1 MRPSGQPYRF
11 GYRTKTTQPAI
22 VEMKA
27 IVRDRYGSPDV
38 LRVEEIPTPTPADNE
53 VLVKVHAV
61 AVNKGDWEI
70 LRGSP
75 LWVRLV
81 GFGLIRPKIR
91 ILGSNFAG
99 RIEAVGQ
106 AVSQFQVG
114 EDICGDILEHGLGAF
129 AEFVC
134 VPEDAAIVRK
144 HANLSFQEAASVPEA
159 GLIALQ
165 GIRDKGNVKSGQKV
179 LINGAGGGAGTF
191 AIQLAK
197 SFGAEVT
204 AVDNSEKLDLMLSL
218 GADHVVDYTK
228 EDFAERDTRYDFVL
242 DVVGVRS
249 IKTWKR
255 VLQPE
260 GIYLAAGGSVSQ
272 IARTLLLGALISWG
286 TKKKIGVL
294 GVNFNK
300 KDIATTLEL
309 MESGQITATIDRLF
323 PLQDVP
329 EAMRYLGAEHSKGK
343 VVIVMNGC

>member
-1 MRPSGQPYRF
+1 
-11 GYRTKTTQPAI
+11 
-22 VEMKA
+22 MKA
-27 IVRDRYGSPDV
+27 IVRDKYGLPDV
-38 LRVEEIPTPTPADNE
+38 LRLEEIPTPTPADNE
-53 VLVKVHAV
+53 VLVKVRAA

-81 GFGLIRPKIR
+81 GFGVIRPRIR

-99 RIEAVGQ
+99 RIAAVGK
-106 AVSQFQVG
+106 AVSRFQVG
-114 EDICGDILEHGLGAF
+114 DDICGDILVHGLGAF

-134 VPEDAAIVRK
+134 VPQDAAIVRK
-144 HANLSFQEAASVPEA
+144 HADLSFEEAASVPEA

-165 GIRDKGNVKSGQKV
+165 GIRDKGKVKAGQKV

-197 SFGAEVT
+197 SIGAEVT
-204 AVDNSEKLDLMLSL
+204 AVDSAEKLDLMRSL
-218 GADHVVDYTK
+218 GADYVVDYTQ
-228 EDFAERDTRYDFVL
+228 EDFAERETRYDFVL

-260 GIYLAAGGSVSQ
+260 GIYLAAGGSVGQ
-272 IARTLLLGALISWG
+272 LARTLLLGALISRT

-300 KDIATTLEL
+300 KDIAATLEL
-309 MESGQITATIDRLF
+309 IESGQISATIDRCF

-329 EAMRYLGAEHSKGK
+329 DAMRYLGAEHSRGK
-343 VVIVMNGC
+343 VVIVMDGC

>member
-1 MRPSGQPYRF
+1 M
-11 GYRTKTTQPAI
+11 
-22 VEMKA
+22 
-27 IVRDRYGSPDV
+27 
-38 LRVEEIPTPTPADNE
+38 
-53 VLVKVHAV
+53 
-61 AVNKGDWEI
+61 
-70 LRGSP
+70 
-75 LWVRLV
+75 
-81 GFGLIRPKIR
+81 RPKIR

-99 RIEAVGQ
+99 RVEAVGQ
-106 AVSQFQVG
+106 GVSQFQVG
-114 EDICGDILEHGLGAF
+114 DDICGDILEHGLGAF
-129 AEFVC
+129 AEYVC
-134 VPEDAAIVRK
+134 VPEHASIVRK
-144 HANLSFQEAASVPEA
+144 HANLSFEEAASVPEA

-204 AVDNSEKLDLMLSL
+204 AVDNSEKLDLMRSL
-218 GADHVVDYTK
+218 GADHVVDYTQ
-228 EDFAERDTRYDFVL
+228 EDFAGRDTRYDFIL

-272 IARTLLLGALISWG
+272 IARTLLLGAWISRR

-343 VVIVMNGC
+343 VVIVMSGC

>member
-1 MRPSGQPYRF
+1 
-11 GYRTKTTQPAI
+11 
-22 VEMKA
+22 MKA

-38 LRVEEIPTPTPADNE
+38 LRLEDVPIPTPAENE
-53 VLVKVHAV
+53 VLVKVHAA

-70 LRGSP
+70 LHGSP

-99 RIEAVGQ
+99 RIEAVGP
-106 AVSQFQVG
+106 AVSQFEVG
-114 EDICGDILEHGLGAF
+114 DDICGDILMHGLGAF
-129 AEFVC
+129 AEYVC
-134 VPEDAAIVRK
+134 VPEDAALVRK
-144 HANLSFQEAASVPEA
+144 PASLSFEEAASLPEA

-165 GIRDKGNVKSGQKV
+165 GIRDKGSVKPGDKV

-197 SFGAEVT
+197 SYGAEVT
-204 AVDNSEKLDLMLSL
+204 AVDSGEKLELMRAL
-218 GADHVVDYTK
+218 GADHVVDYTQ
-228 EDFAERDTRYDFVL
+228 EDFAQRDARYDLVL

-249 IKTWKR
+249 IKTWSR

-272 IARTLLLGALISWG
+272 LVKTLLLGAWISRT

-294 GVNFNK
+294 GVDFNGE
-300 KDIATTLEL
+300 DIATALEL
-309 MESGQITATIDRLF
+309 MESGQVSATVDRSF
-323 PLQDVP
+323 PLRDVP
-329 EAMRYLGAEHSKGK
+329 EAMRYLGAGLSKGK
-343 VVIVMNGC
+343 VVIVINGR